1 MRSFF
6 FIFDKNNGV
15 FRRTDVS
22 GHCKKTDK
30 HKSTDRKMK
39 IKPHASTKSIELQHH
54 PQADTVAAHL
64 LLPNRTNT
72 IMVI

>member
-1 MRSFF
+1 
-6 FIFDKNNGV
+6 
-15 FRRTDVS
+15 
-22 GHCKKTDK
+22 
-30 HKSTDRKMK
+30 MK